1 VRNHISFA
9 HSGFK
14 NPRKTERSPIVMVAE
29 DMDGAPDKE
38 LVLRFRRGET
48 AAFDALVARYV
59 RLAGAVAYAVLGD
72 FEAAADVVQEAF
84 LKVHGALAEL
94 REPEKFKGWLH
105 GVVRTTALDA
115 LRKQKRARSSSL
127 EAIEGHEDLVPDA
140 ARGPAPRAEKKELE
154 ERVLRAIQGLPEN
167 YREVVIMKYL
177 DERSYKEIAETL
189 GITVETIESR
199 LFRARKLLK
208 SALVEFADL
217 CGEA

>member
-1 VRNHISFA
+1 MD
-9 HSGFK
+9 
-14 NPRKTERSPIVMVAE
+14 ERS
-29 DMDGAPDKE
+29 DKE

-48 AAFDALVARYV
+48 AAFDALVQRYV

-105 GVVRTTALDA
+105 GIVRTTALDA
-115 LRKQKRARSSSL
+115 LRRQRRGRQSSL
-127 EAIEGHEDLVPDA
+127 EGIEGHEDLVPVPDDS
-140 ARGPAPRAEKKELE
+140 GPAPRAERRELE
-154 ERVLRAIQGLPEN
+154 ERVVRAIAKLPES
-167 YREVVIMKYL
+167 YREVVILKYL

-208 SALVEFADL
+208 TALVEFADL
-217 CGEA
+217 FGEP